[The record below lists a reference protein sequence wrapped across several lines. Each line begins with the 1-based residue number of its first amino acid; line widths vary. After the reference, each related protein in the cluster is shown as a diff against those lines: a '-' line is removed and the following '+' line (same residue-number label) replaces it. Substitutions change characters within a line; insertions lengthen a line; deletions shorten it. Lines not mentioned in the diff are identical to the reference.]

1 MHRLCEDLG
10 GRQTGC
16 AWLAMVSLYD
26 IRVWTPSSL
35 TEALEILQSRG
46 ERVKLVAGGTD
57 LIIQMKNG
65 LIPRMDLLN
74 IQALRELQYIRH
86 DDNMIRVGALTTFTE
101 ISRSPIIRR
110 HAVMLAQAAD
120 TIGSIQIMNKATLG
134 GNLVNASPA
143 ADSLPPLYAL
153 NATVKTVSKDGSRTI
168 PIERFYM
175 GYKKLDLRPS
185 EIVAEVIFSPM
196 GEMEIGGFFKHGL
209 RLGDAISVVNGSI
222 WARRDGEII
231 EDVRVALGAV
241 APTVVRARACERVLK
256 GSKPV
261 EDLFWRAAKAVLE
274 DISPI
279 TDVRGTA
286 EYRREMAVNYVYM
299 TLHDLLAAR

>member
-1 MHRLCEDLG
+1 
-10 GRQTGC
+10 
-16 AWLAMVSLYD
+16 MVSLYD

-222 WARRDGEII
+222 WVRRDGEII